1 MQRGVSRRGLGS
13 RIRALRQSRG
23 LSQVELA
30 RQLEISASYLN
41 LIEHNQRALTPE
53 LLVRLSRGLEIDLA
67 ELDREPD
74 HDLFD
79 ALSEVFADPD
89 VAPERV
95 PVADVREL
103 AEQMP
108 TVAHAI
114 IGMHRA
120 LTTARTAADR
130 LAARIYDDE
139 QGQGTTRAIAPS
151 EEVTEYLQRHGN
163 HFPELEHMAERLW
176 RDARL
181 SEGDVG
187 RGLVRHLADRHG
199 VRVEEQ
205 RPASVGG
212 VLRHFD
218 ATRRVVTLSTTLPP
232 ASRTFQLAVQ
242 LGLFLGH
249 AGPPEHEMGSEAAQ
263 RLLRVV
269 LANYFAAAV
278 VMPYE
283 DIRRAAES
291 ERYDLEI
298 LSHRFHASFEQVC
311 HRLTTLRRPGAEGV
325 PFHLL
330 RVDMA
335 GNISK
340 RFSGSG
346 IGFARFA
353 GACPRWNVFNA
364 FLTPGALRVQVS
376 QMPDG
381 TRYFC
386 VARTVHRGR
395 AGYQG
400 APSVQAIGLGC
411 EIAHARKL
419 VYADAID
426 LEDPRIIVPVGVT
439 CRLCE
444 RTDCDQRAFPSIRQ
458 PVLLDENRRAAGA
471 YVAPGRSDR

>member
-1 MQRGVSRRGLGS
+1 LGP
-13 RIRALRQSRG
+13 RIRALRQARA

-53 LLVRLSRGLEIDLA
+53 ILVRLARGLEVDLA
-67 ELDREPD
+67 ELDRAPD
-74 HDLFD
+74 DDLFD
-79 ALSEVFADPD
+79 ALTQVFADPD
-89 VAPERV
+89 VTPDRV
-95 PVADVREL
+95 PTADVREL

-120 LTTARTAADR
+120 LTNARTAADR

-139 QGQGTTRAIAPS
+139 QGQGTPASSAPS
-151 EEVTEYLQRHGN
+151 EEVTDYLQRQGN
-163 HFPELEHMAERLW
+163 HFPELEQLAERLW

-181 SEGDVG
+181 VEGDVA

-199 VRVEEQ
+199 VRVEDQ
-205 RPASVGG
+205 RPAGPGG
-212 VLRHFD
+212 MLRHFD
-218 ATRRVVTLSTTLPP
+218 PTRRVVTLSTALPP

-242 LGLFLGH
+242 VGLFLGH
-249 AGPPEHEMGSEAAQ
+249 LGPPEPHMGSEAAQ

-278 VMPYE
+278 MMPYE
-283 DIRRAAES
+283 DIQRAADS
-291 ERYDLEI
+291 ERHDLEI

-364 FLTPGALRVQVS
+364 FLTPGSLRVQVS
-376 QMPDG
+376 EMPDG

-395 AGYQG
+395 AGYHG

-411 EIAHARKL
+411 EIAHARRI
-419 VYADAID
+419 VYADGID
-426 LEDPRIIVPVGVT
+426 LEDRRVIVPVGVT

-444 RTDCDQRAFPSIRQ
+444 RADCEQRAFPSIRQ
-458 PVLLDENRRAAGA
+458 PVLLDENRRVAGA
-471 YVAPGRSDR
+471 YVAAGHDDR